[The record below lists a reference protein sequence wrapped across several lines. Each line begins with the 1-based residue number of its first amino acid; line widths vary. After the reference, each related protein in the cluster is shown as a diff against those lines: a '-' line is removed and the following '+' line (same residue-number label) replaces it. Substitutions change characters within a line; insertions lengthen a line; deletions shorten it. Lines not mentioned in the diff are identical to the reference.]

1 MTLLTIDN
9 LSISFQVQKETLK
22 AVRGISLTLE
32 KGEIVGLVGESG
44 CGKSVTA
51 KSILNLIGHPGRID
65 QGEVLYNNKNLLTC
79 SPEELRAVR
88 GKSIAMIFQN
98 PVGALN
104 PVFSIKTQLID
115 VIRLHQ
121 KCTKKEAYDKAIE
134 LLTQVGISDPE
145 KRINGYPHQF
155 SGGMAQRVMI
165 AMAISSTPDIIIADE
180 PTASLDVTIQAQIT
194 DLLRQL
200 SKNLQSSVLMIS
212 HDLSVIKQLCQR
224 IYVMYLGK
232 IVEEGPIEQVFNNP
246 QHPYTKLL
254 LSSAGLRKLEIPY
267 PSMNELPSPLN
278 LPQGC
283 SFQSRC
289 PYVEERCT
297 LKEPILKDREN
308 KQKSACVLEFP
319 SVSSVTQ

>member
-165 AMAISSTPDIIIADE
+165 AMAISSTPDIIITDE

-289 PYVEERCT
+289 PDVEEMGT
-297 LKEPILKDREN
+297 VK
-308 KQKSACVLEFP
+308 
-319 SVSSVTQ
+319 

>member
-283 SFQSRC
+283 SFQSR
-289 PYVEERCT
+289 
-297 LKEPILKDREN
+297 
-308 KQKSACVLEFP
+308 
-319 SVSSVTQ
+319 